1 MKGLE
6 PTSER
11 IVHVIYDLV
20 TVCHIGDISCLRLP
34 DGFSLFSKQCGLGVW
49 VNGIGLRSRCGTLV
63 LFVCSWAFVTSSK
76 GSVWFSVADFS
87 KDAIGDLDRVREYR
101 CLGSDVHIVSHS
113 GSSKPRIR
121 FA

>member
-1 MKGLE
+1 M
-6 PTSER
+6 
-11 IVHVIYDLV
+11 
-20 TVCHIGDISCLRLP
+20 
-34 DGFSLFSKQCGLGVW
+34 
-49 VNGIGLRSRCGTLV
+49 

-121 FA
+121 FAQQKFRVGMSSVGC